1 MLPAGEPQPEAVGAV
16 DEPGANESAGAVNPD
31 QPRDREV
38 YMDRGVGNPDRLERI
53 WAPYR
58 MNYIKTRPRSSD
70 DAKGESDAAKR
81 DPFLEVPK
89 MSDEDGLIVAR
100 GETVYCV
107 LNLYPYNAGHMMVV
121 PFRKERNL
129 EDLTPEESAELMLFV
144 QTGIRV
150 LKMVSNPHAVNVGL
164 NLGKA
169 SGGSVGDHLHV
180 HIVPRWS
187 GDANFMTVIDGT
199 KVLPQ
204 TLRQTRALLASAWGE
219 LDDAPGVTDPSLTSA
234 ITTVAGS
241 EVR

>member
-1 MLPAGEPQPEAVGAV
+1 MQPSG
-16 DEPGANESAGAVNPD
+16 DHHPGAEDTTDAMNTVDATEH
-31 QPRDREV
+31 RV
-38 YMDRGVGNPDRLERI
+38 YLDRGVGTPDRLERI

-58 MNYIKTRPRSSD
+58 MSYIKTHPRSSD
-70 DAKGESDAAKR
+70 AAGAETDPVKR

-100 GETVYCV
+100 GELVYCV

-129 EDLTPEESAELMLFV
+129 EDLTAGESAELMLFV
-144 QTGIRV
+144 QTAIRV

-187 GDANFMTVIDGT
+187 GDSNFMTIIDGT

-204 TLRQTRALLASAWGE
+204 TLRQTRALLAGAWGE
-219 LDDAPGVTDPSLTSA
+219 LDDAPGVTDPTLTSA
-234 ITTVAGS
+234 VTTVPGP
-241 EVR
+241 EVG